1 MDFRLLGALEVSANG
16 VVAELGPPKQRA
28 LLAIL
33 LLHAGEI
40 VPADRLIDLL
50 WGEHPPRTAAHSI
63 QIYVSELRKAIEAL
77 GGKRLLTT
85 RPPGYQLEAD
95 PATIDAR
102 QFERQVEEGTR
113 KLREGDPAAG
123 AGELRA
129 ALRLWR
135 GPALSDFTYEEFA
148 QPYIRRFHDLHLDA
162 VEELAAAEL
171 DAGRASDAVPML
183 DAAIQ
188 EDPLRERSRELLMLA
203 LYRSGRHPEA
213 LRTYMALRTTLAE
226 ELGLDPSPQVQRL
239 QERILLHDPTLLP
252 QPTAPVSPL
261 IGRNPYKGLRS
272 FGESDAEDFF
282 GREDLVDR
290 LVRALRGGS
299 NLVSLVGPSGSGK
312 SSVIAAGLIP
322 RLRDGAVP
330 GSESWVIARMVP
342 GANPLAEVESVVA
355 AAAGPP
361 TGLEKLL
368 DPGAEGNG
376 EAATLRVITG
386 GRVLLVIDQFE
397 ELFTITDDQP
407 RRRFLGALASA
418 VAEPGSQ
425 ITVVLAL
432 RADYYDR
439 PLLHPEFAQV
449 FIPGV
454 VNVLPMTPSELEVV
468 VVGPAERAGVA
479 VEPALLAELVADAAD
494 RPGTLPLLEFALT
507 ELFDQKTKPA
517 LTLEGYRALGGIRGV
532 LSRSAEG
539 LYGALSSDEK
549 QVAMQVFLRLVQ
561 LGHGTT
567 ESRRRLALSE
577 LASIEIDPVV
587 LSKVLETFGARRLL
601 SFDREPATDQATI
614 EVAHE
619 SLFRE
624 WDRLAGWID
633 RHRVALQRFETFM
646 AAAEEWE
653 TSGRNEDYLLTGTRL
668 AEFETWAHDGTLPM
682 TERQKEF
689 LAAGIARRKAE
700 QESERGRAEAESR
713 LERRAQWRLA
723 ALAVA
728 IALLIG
734 GFAFGVWTGAF
745 TEAPRVALVHPGL
758 GAIDALTEAGFDRA
772 VSEFGLVGEE
782 RLYPDDPE
790 DYEGRE
796 AGIRELAASGADF
809 IFDTQGLWE
818 ADELGIAR
826 DFPNTAFVFGFP
838 LDDVPNVAYAYFAEN
853 EGAYLAGVAAALK
866 SETGTIG
873 FIGGYDDWFIW
884 TWHAGYEAGA
894 RSVDPDIRIMSTYL
908 ISSPE
913 TFSGFA
919 DPGQAEDEAR
929 RMYEAGAD
937 VVFHAAGDSGV
948 GVFEAATAFS
958 TPDRHMWAIGV
969 DSDQY
974 ETVDLLSGAVHP
986 DAWQR
991 HILTSVVKRVDVA
1004 TYEFVAD
1011 FARGEFQSGRRTFD
1025 LASGGI
1031 DISYSGGYLDDIR
1044 PQLEAVRELIVTG
1057 QIIAPCVPDERLQA
1071 AREMGFMSF
1080 CAR

>member
-1 MDFRLLGALEVSANG
+1 MDFRLLGALEISANG
-16 VVAELGPPKQRA
+16 AVAELGPPKQRA

-63 QIYVSELRKAIEAL
+63 QIYVSELRKAIEAV
-77 GGKRLLTT
+77 GGRRILTT
-85 RPPGYQLEAD
+85 RPPGYQLDAD
-95 PATIDAR
+95 PATIDAK

-123 AGELRA
+123 AAELRA

-171 DAGRASDAVPML
+171 DAGRASEVVPIL

-252 QPTAPVSPL
+252 QPTAPVSAPT
-261 IGRNPYKGLRS
+261 GRNPYKGLRS

-312 SSVIAAGLIP
+312 SSVIAAGLFP

-342 GANPLAEVESVVA
+342 GANPLAEVEAVVG

-407 RRRFLGALASA
+407 RRRFLSALASA

-454 VNVLPMTPSELEVV
+454 VNVLPMTPTELETVV
-468 VVGPAERAGVA
+468 VRPAERAGVA

-507 ELFDQKTKPA
+507 ELFDQKSKPA

-539 LYGALSSDEK
+539 LYGALSSDEQ

-587 LSKVLETFGARRLL
+587 LSKVLDTFGARRLL

-646 AAAEEWE
+646 GAAEEWE

-668 AEFETWAHDGTLPM
+668 AEFETWAHNGTLPM

-689 LAAGIARRKAE
+689 LAAGLARRQAE
-700 QESERGRAEAESR
+700 QEAERTRADGERR
-713 LERRAQWRLA
+713 LERRARWRLA
-723 ALAVA
+723 ALGVTV
-728 IALLIG
+728 ALLIG
-734 GFAFGVWTGAF
+734 GSAFGVWAGLF
-745 TEAPRVALVHPGL
+745 TDIPHVALVHA
-758 GAIDALTEAGFDRA
+758 GAGEIDALSEAGFDRA

-782 RLYPDDPE
+782 RLYPDNFG
-790 DYEGRE
+790 GRDL
-796 AGIRELAASGADF
+796 GIRELAASGVDF
-809 IFDTQGLWE
+809 ILVPNGSWQAE
-818 ADELGIAR
+818 EIAR
-826 DFPNTAFVFGFP
+826 DFPNTSFFFGS
-838 LDDVPNVAYAYFAEN
+838 LIDDIPNVAYAYFAEN

-873 FIGGYDDWFIW
+873 FIGGTDDWFIW
-884 TWHAGYEAGA
+884 TWLAGYEAGA
-894 RSVDPDIRIMSTYL
+894 RSIDPEVELMTAYLGARADIG
-908 ISSPE
+908 
-913 TFSGFA
+913 GFHDA
-919 DPGQAEDEAR
+919 AQAEDRAR
-929 RMYEAGAD
+929 RMFEAGAD

-948 GVFEAATAFS
+948 GVFEAATALS
-958 TPDRHMWAIGV
+958 SANRHLWAIGV
-969 DSDQY
+969 DTDQY
-974 ETVDLLSGAVHP
+974 QTVYSLPGAVHP
-986 DAWQR
+986 DAWRR

-1004 TYEFVAD
+1004 SYEFVAD

-1025 LASGGI
+1025 LASGGMA
-1031 DISYSGGYLDDIR
+1031 ISYSGGFLNDIR
-1044 PQLEAVRELIVTG
+1044 PQLEAAREQIIEG
-1057 QIIAPCVPDERLQA
+1057 QIIVPCIPDDRIEA
-1071 AREMGFMSF
+1071 ARERGFAEDF
-1080 CAR
+1080 CAP

>member
-1 MDFRLLGALEVSANG
+1 MDFRLLGGLEVSANG

-77 GGKRLLTT
+77 GGKRILLT
-85 RPPGYQLEAD
+85 RPPGYQLDAD

-113 KLREGDPAAG
+113 KLREGDPAGG
-123 AGELRA
+123 AMELRA
-129 ALRLWR
+129 ALRLWQ

-171 DAGRASDAVPML
+171 DAGRASDVVPML

-213 LRTYMALRTTLAE
+213 LRTYMALRTTLSE

-252 QPTAPVSPL
+252 PSTAPVSPPT
-261 IGRNPYKGLRS
+261 GRNPYKGLRS

-290 LVRALRGGS
+290 LVRTLRGGS

-312 SSVIAAGLIP
+312 SSVMAAGLIP

-342 GANPLAEVESVVA
+342 GANPLAEVEAVVA
-355 AAAGPP
+355 SAADPP

-386 GRVLLVIDQFE
+386 SRLLLVIDQFE
-397 ELFTITDDQP
+397 ELFAITDDQP
-407 RRRFLGALASA
+407 RRKFLGALASA

-539 LYGALSSDEK
+539 LYGALNSDER

-689 LAAGIARRKAE
+689 LAAGLARRQAE
-700 QESERGRAEAESR
+700 QEAERARAEAERR
-713 LERRAQWRLA
+713 LERRARWRLA
-723 ALAVA
+723 ALGVAVA
-728 IALLIG
+728 VLIG
-734 GFAFGVWTGAF
+734 GFAFGVWAGAF
-745 TEAPRVALVHPGL
+745 TEAPRVALVHPGI
-758 GAIDALTEAGFDRA
+758 GAIDALGEAGFDRA

-782 RLYPDDPE
+782 RLFP
-790 DYEGRE
+790 DYEDHE
-796 AGIRELAASGADF
+796 ATQAGIRDLAATGPDLIIVPF
-809 IFDTQGLWE
+809 GLWDP
-818 ADELGIAR
+818 ALFAR
-826 DFPNTAFVFGFP
+826 DFPDTFWVVAFP
-838 LDDVPNVAYAYFAEN
+838 IDDVPNIGYAYFTEN
-853 EGAYLAGVAAALK
+853 QGAYLAGVAAGLK

-873 FIGGYDDWFIW
+873 FIGGHDDWFIW
-884 TWHAGYEAGA
+884 GWDAGYEAGA
-894 RSVDPDIRIMSTYL
+894 RSVDPEIEVMRAYL
-908 ISSPE
+908 SAGGVA
-913 TFSGFA
+913 TGFA
-919 DPGQAEDEAR
+919 DADGAEEEAR

-948 GVFEAATAFS
+948 GVFEAATALS
-958 TPDRHMWAIGV
+958 TSDRQLWAIGV
-969 DSDQY
+969 DTDQY
-974 ETVDLLSGAVHP
+974 QTVSELSGAVHP

-991 HILTSVVKRVDVA
+991 HILTSVIKRADVA
-1004 TYEFVAD
+1004 IYQFVAD
-1011 FARGEFQSGRRTFD
+1011 FARGELQAGRRTFD
-1025 LASGGI
+1025 LASGGM
-1031 DISYSGGYLDDIR
+1031 DISYSGGFVDDIR
-1044 PQLEAVRELIVTG
+1044 PQLEAARA
-1057 QIIAPCVPDERLQA
+1057 QIIEGQVIVPCLPHDRVEA
-1071 AREMGFMSF
+1071 ALELGFAEDF
-1080 CAR
+1080 CAP